1 MIMSKI
7 SSTDRALNWMRISA
21 NVCVLGGYF
30 LLLNVDL
37 FTGISIRLLSAAL
50 VLPWMVRHKL
60 WDSCAV
66 VGLMGGIDLHKF
78 IMLLLG
84 L

>member
-1 MIMSKI
+1 MTKPKLSR
-7 SSTDRALNWMRISA
+7 TDRALNWMRVAA
-21 NVCVLGGYF
+21 NALVLGGYF
-30 LLLNVDL
+30 VLINVDL

-50 VLPWMVRHKL
+50 IIPWMVRHKL

-66 VGLMGGIDLHKF
+66 MGLMLGIDLHKF
-78 IMLLLG
+78 IMLILG